1 MESYL
6 PVADENFKL
15 SDRHAEVLDKC
26 VSHLTQSIKDLETGE
41 ITVGLIY
48 TFSDKEKALT
58 KLCQVLHSL
67 PLPMDKIQEL
77 TTSKLIDLNL
87 HEEFQK
93 DFESF
98 QEFLSPY
105 VNTESKF

>member
-1 MESYL
+1 
-6 PVADENFKL
+6 
-15 SDRHAEVLDKC
+15 
-26 VSHLTQSIKDLETGE
+26 VSHLTQSVKDLETGK

-58 KLCQVLHSL
+58 KLCRVLHSL
-67 PLPMDKIQEL
+67 PLPIQEIQEL
-77 TTSKLIDLNL
+77 TTSKLNNLNF
-87 HEEFQK
+87 HEKFQK
-93 DFESF
+93 DFEFF